1 VSELSLHRATLPNG
15 LRVLVVP
22 DPATPVVGVSV
33 HVDVGFRSEPQGRTG
48 FAHLFE
54 HLMFQG
60 SESLPKLEHFRLVQ
74 GAGGVFNGS
83 THQDYTDYFEVLPGA
98 ALERALFLEADRLRA
113 PTLTEE
119 NLRNQVDVVK
129 EEIRLNV
136 LNRPYGGFPWIL
148 LPPVLYDTFPNAHN
162 GYGDFSELEQATLD
176 DAASFFDTFYAPGN
190 ALVTVHGDLGEHG
203 VEGTLAL
210 VEKHFGDIP
219 ARPTPPRPSF
229 AEPRPGTER
238 REAVADA
245 HAPLPALALGYRVP
259 DPSTA
264 LDEYL
269 AHALLASVLAD
280 GEAARLQ
287 RRLVHTDGLV
297 TDVSASNGLMG
308 GPLDARDPDTFT
320 ITAVHPGSVDP
331 DRVLGAVDEEL
342 EKLAAEGP
350 SAEELGRQ
358 SARWA
363 AALHHEDDR
372 VMYRMLGLGARELLY
387 GRAEIAVELPERIA
401 AVRPEQVRASAAALR
416 DQGRAVLLVEPST
429 TDTEEPSQ

>member
-219 ARPTPPRPSF
+219 PRPTPPRPSF

-238 REAVADA
+238 REVVADA